1 MTEISEDRPYRNELV
16 SKPIVYFERIRTITL
31 NVLID
36 LGDIGIDHPLA
47 GQILSR
53 QLFLNH
59 RTTVLVF

>member
-53 QLFLNH
+53 QLF
-59 RTTVLVF
+59 